1 MLGTKFELDNDKL
14 IALGYDP
21 QEFELKI
28 DEVAQKIGLIKVGK
42 CEYHGD
48 GSDKELGDLGA
59 FCWDYLEENNLFAK
73 SVKSWLWLSDEEE
86 SNNDNLII
94 FLKRKKARLWQ

>member
-42 CEYHGD
+42 
-48 GSDKELGDLGA
+48 
-59 FCWDYLEENNLFAK
+59 
-73 SVKSWLWLSDEEE
+73 SWIWLDDEEG
-86 SNNDNLII
+86 NDDLVAM
-94 FLKRKKARLWQ
+94 LKSKNERLWQ

>member
-21 QEFELKI
+21 QEFESKI

-42 CEYHGD
+42 CEYHGND
-48 GSDKELGDLGA
+48 TEQELGDLGTLC
-59 FCWDYLEENNLFAK
+59 FRYLSKNEPFSK
-73 SVKSWLWLSDEEE
+73 SVKSWIWLDDEEG
-86 SNNDNLII
+86 NDDLVAM
-94 FLKRKKARLWQ
+94 LKSKNERLWQ